1 MDVEIILI
9 AISPIFLICIAYE
22 FLKYRQHYVIK
33 DSLANTV
40 LALMHQG
47 ADAIALFFLMPFF
60 YWLYEFRLF
69 DIELGVLSLFCA
81 FLLQDFLYYWFH
93 RASHHVHWL
102 WAAHVVHHSSTE
114 MNFSTAFRQSI
125 MYPIA
130 GMWLFWMPM
139 ILVGF
144 DPKIVFTI
152 VALNLAFQF
161 FVHTKIIGK
170 LGMIEKLFNTPSTHR
185 VHHAVNPGYLDK
197 NFAGVLVIW
206 DRMFG
211 TYVEEQ
217 DDKPC
222 RFGIVGQID
231 TFNPLKI
238 SFHQWSHMFKTASK
252 AKGLKKKFAVMFR
265 YPTSSVTSPT
275 KGDHASPD
283 DSDSPLYD

>member
-33 DSLANTV
+33 DSLANTA

-69 DIELGVLSLFCA
+69 DIELSIFSLFCA

-144 DPKIVFTI
+144 DPKIVFTV

-170 LGMIEKLFNTPSTHR
+170 LGIIEKLFNTPSTHR
-185 VHHAVNPGYLDK
+185 VHHAVNSGYLDK

-231 TFNPLKI
+231 TYNPLKI
-238 SFHQWSHMFKTASK
+238 SFHQWSHMFKTAFK
-252 AKGLKKKFAVMFR
+252 AKGLKKKFAVIFS
-265 YPTSSVTSPT
+265 YPTSSVTSAT
-275 KGDHASPD
+275 KGDHAPSD
-283 DSDSPLYD
+283 DKDSPLYD